1 MFRPKQMHSC
11 ARNRALETR
20 EDGGTLEKF
29 KLWTNQLIIGEIPHP
44 HHDIVV

>member
-1 MFRPKQMHSC
+1 MSCSPEKYKSWMFRPKQMHSC

-29 KLWTNQLIIGEIPHP
+29 KLGQTNYW
-44 HHDIVV
+44 